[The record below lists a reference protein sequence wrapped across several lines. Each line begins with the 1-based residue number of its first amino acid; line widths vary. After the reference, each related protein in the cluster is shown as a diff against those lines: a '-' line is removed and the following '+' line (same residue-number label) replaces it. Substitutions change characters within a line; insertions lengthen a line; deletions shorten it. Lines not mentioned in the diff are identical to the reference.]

1 MITTPLNYDYTQKG
15 GQDLV
20 KKKINIFVYNLD
32 GGPVGAEIAAGGERG
47 LFCFFVFVFS
57 HHRLHQRGSAWE
69 GGWTLPR
76 PLLPS
81 AAWTEI
87 DVLVAVILGS
97 SQVIRHP
104 KEVLGSA

>member
-1 MITTPLNYDYTQKG
+1 MITPKKEAKIL
-15 GQDLV
+15 L

-57 HHRLHQRGSAWE
+57 HRLHQRGSAWE